1 MRTQHVGWLL
11 GDFRRSLVRAK
22 RVKRVDI
29 IRSELTRTVSFHLW
43 QLAWRP
49 THSNVE
55 CRACFEFRLV
65 GNRCNHTNSVLVR
78 SATIR
83 RARSASSDNPGARR
97 HCQQPA
103 VAAISSPNLCP
114 ALLWQLRYRA
124 RCMRG
129 FRKMKCMVS
138 ISPNLF
144 QSVQAWEAPS
154 NSLCTPSARS
164 CWSYRPYG

>member
-65 GNRCNHTNSVLVR
+65 GNRCNHTNGVLVR

-103 VAAISSPNLCP
+103 RFTRGCGQSRLQTCAP
-114 ALLWQLRYRA
+114 LLGTMTVTLSCKMHA
-124 RCMRG
+124 RFQKNEVSG
-129 FRKMKCMVS
+129 FNQSKPVS
-138 ISPNLF
+138 ISP
-144 QSVQAWEAPS
+144 
-154 NSLCTPSARS
+154 SAE
-164 CWSYRPYG
+164 

>member
-55 CRACFEFRLV
+55 RRACFEFRLV
-65 GNRCNHTNSVLVR
+65 GNRCNHTNGVLVR

-103 VAAISSPNLCP
+103 VAANLVSKLVP
-114 ALLWQLRYRA
+114 RYYDRYAIVNSQGMHA
-124 RCMRG
+124 REQKNEECG
-129 FRKMKCMVS
+129 FNQSKPFS
-138 ISPNLF
+138 ISP
-144 QSVQAWEAPS
+144 
-154 NSLCTPSARS
+154 SLGSAE
-164 CWSYRPYG
+164 

>member
-1 MRTQHVGWLL
+1 LRTQHVGWLL

-103 VAAISSPNLCP
+103 VAANLVSKLVP
-114 ALLWQLRYRA
+114 RA
-124 RCMRG
+124 SMTVTLSCKMHARFQKNEVRG
-129 FRKMKCMVS
+129 FNQSKPVS
-138 ISPNLF
+138 ISPTLG
-144 QSVQAWEAPS
+144 
-154 NSLCTPSARS
+154 SAE
-164 CWSYRPYG
+164 

>member
-65 GNRCNHTNSVLVR
+65 GNRCNHTNGVLVR

-103 VAAISSPNLCP
+103 VAANLVSKLLCP
-114 ALLWQLRYRA
+114 ASMTVTLSCKMHA
-124 RCMRG
+124 RFQKNEVRG
-129 FRKMKCMVS
+129 FNQSKPVS
-138 ISPNLF
+138 ISP
-144 QSVQAWEAPS
+144 
-154 NSLCTPSARS
+154 SLGSAE
-164 CWSYRPYG
+164 